1 MTSPERT
8 ALAAGGKAVVFGA
21 GGGIGGALM
30 EVLRDS
36 QRFTRVIG
44 FSRHGHP
51 AIDLLSE
58 ASLKEAAAFAAV
70 EGDIRLVVD
79 ATGFLHDE
87 THHPEKSWREIDPVR
102 MARSFALNAIGPA
115 LIMKHMLPLLPREGK
130 SVYASLS
137 AKVGSIGD
145 NHLGGW
151 YSYRASKASLNQLI
165 HTASIE
171 LRRQRPEAICVAFH
185 PGTVDTRLAAP
196 FRKAGL
202 DLQSPKVAAER
213 LIAAMEQLGVDDSG
227 GFFDHGGKRI
237 PW

>member
-1 MTSPERT
+1 M
-8 ALAAGGKAVVFGA
+8 VFGA

-44 FSRHGHP
+44 FSRNGRP

-58 ASLKEAAAFAAV
+58 ASLQEAAAFAAV

-115 LIMKHMLPLLPREGK
+115 LIMKHVLPSLPREGR
-130 SVYASLS
+130 SVFASLS

-145 NHLGGW
+145 NRLGGW
-151 YSYRASKASLNQLI
+151 YSYRASKAALNQLI

-171 LRRQRPEAICVAFH
+171 LKRQRPEAICVALH
-185 PGTVDTRLAAP
+185 PGTVDTSLAAP
-196 FRKAGL
+196 FHKTGL
-202 DLQSPKVAAER
+202 DIQSPKIAAER
-213 LIAAMEQLGVDDSG
+213 LMAVIEHLGAGDSG
-227 GFFDHGGKRI
+227 GFFDCRGKRL